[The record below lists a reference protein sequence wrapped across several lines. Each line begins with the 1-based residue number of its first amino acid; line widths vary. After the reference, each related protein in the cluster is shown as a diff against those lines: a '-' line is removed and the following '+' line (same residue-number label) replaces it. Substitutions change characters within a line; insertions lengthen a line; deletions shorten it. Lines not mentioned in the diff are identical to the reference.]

1 MVGRAPDGAAWRQ
14 TDRQTGRSGS
24 LIACQDYQ
32 SPSPSLSHPTI
43 ESNVPGGGE
52 RREKWLAA
60 LRGLTR
66 AGLRTATWAAR
77 EAGEIHRRGHRGG
90 SNVAFGDAGPKAAH

>member
-1 MVGRAPDGAAWRQ
+1 MQVRMGGRDDGGVTFR
-14 TDRQTGRSGS
+14 S

-43 ESNVPGGGE
+43 ESNVPGGVAGCIARFDE
-52 RREKWLAA
+52 GWATDGDVGSKGSRQDSS
-60 LRGLTR
+60 TR
-66 AGLRTATWAAR
+66 PPG
-77 EAGEIHRRGHRGG
+77 GG